1 MFYSEGID
9 PQYRDR
15 VWVEVISSVEQ
26 GLAAALERH
35 GAGVH
40 LAVVPQGPY
49 VLTQTKGGH

>member
-9 PQYRDR
+9 PQYRDK

-26 GLAAALERH
+26 GLAEALTRY
-35 GAGVH
+35 GAGARI
-40 LAVVPQGPY
+40 AVVPQGPY